1 MERDAIAF
9 AVEDDRAKQQIAAT
23 FSQRRARTLLAA
35 GQTAVLQLNKS
46 QDAG

>member
-23 FSQRRARTLLAA
+23 SANA
-35 GQTAVLQLNKS
+35 GHEHFWRQAKPQFFY
-46 QDAG
+46 